1 MSNHLKIR
9 EYSDD
14 TLRVANYLALF
25 GGQDLHAE
33 YFTQDTQFESNY
45 TRNNLLAVDWEH
57 GVDFDTESPQRDDI
71 LGYVDWRTA
80 KVDDRGLWVERV
92 LSRRNEYMQFIEPLI
107 EEGLVG
113 TSSEAVGAKVKRKAN
128 GEIQVWPLKRDAL
141 TVTPAEPRMISDNAI
156 TAIKAL
162 SKTFP
167 NLKAL
172 LEDGEAIDANANEE
186 EPGPDTENKPNQENE
201 KMTDQLSPE
210 LVAAVAKA
218 IQKDE
223 APEVPEV
230 DSQTKHLSEQIEQ
243 ITQLLQNS
251 AKAKDV
257 GYVAPDSED
266 DNPEVKSFGDWL
278 IAVRNGNVNRLRSVY
293 GTKNYREDGEYQ
305 KAALAEQTG
314 PTGGYLVPKDFGDL
328 IIGMVEDFSVLR
340 RAGATVVNM
349 VGKSREVPV
358 LDIETAPSAGDTSF
372 AGGVIAYYTS
382 EAGAITESEPRFRMI
397 ELTARKLAALSLASS
412 EVREDA
418 AESVDGLLATM
429 FARAF
434 SAKENYNFFR
444 GDGAGKPLGILNSG
458 ALASVSRSAASAVAL
473 ADVAGMYAKMMPE
486 SLNAGRCAWFMN
498 NTAFA
503 KVIQLVSNP
512 LSWMENLRVG
522 TPSTLMGFP
531 VYVTGALPELNT
543 AGDIL
548 LVDPSYYLAG
558 IRRDLEIGFSE
569 HYKFA
574 NDQLAWR
581 ATYRHDGQ
589 PWIDN
594 SITLENAATTVS
606 PFVAL
611 AAG

>member
-230 DSQTKHLSEQIEQ
+230 DPQTKHLSEQIEQ

-340 RAGATVVNM
+340 RAGATIVNM